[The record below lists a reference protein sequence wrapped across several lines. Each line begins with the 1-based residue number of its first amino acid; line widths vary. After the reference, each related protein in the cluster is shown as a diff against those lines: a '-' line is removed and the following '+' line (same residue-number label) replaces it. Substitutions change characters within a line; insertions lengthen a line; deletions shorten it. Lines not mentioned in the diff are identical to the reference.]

1 MTGVTLRSVY
11 KSFGAV
17 HVIKDISLEIA
28 PGELFFLLGPSG
40 CGKTTL
46 LRMIAGFS
54 LPTSGSILFG
64 NKEMSRVPPEQRNAG
79 MVFQN
84 YALWPHMSVAENVMF
99 GLDVRNVP
107 RDEKKR
113 RVARAL
119 ELVHL
124 PGYEERYPHQ
134 LSGGQQQR
142 VALARALVIEPDVVL
157 LDEPLSNLDA
167 GLRIEMRKEIHRIHQ
182 ELGLTMIYVTHD
194 QKEALSLATR
204 LAVMYRG
211 KLAQVAAPEHV
222 YQHPDSLFVA
232 KFIGETNVL
241 QGRVTRVAG
250 DELTLETNAGVLHCP
265 AARAAMPCAAG
276 DRVAVSVRP
285 EGFEFARHGDASAAL
300 WPATIIES
308 TYLGEIVQV
317 VCRVREQLIRIT
329 ALNPAGAPPRPGEDR
344 LLRIN
349 TAHVR
354 VLAPETT
361 PESL

>member
-1 MTGVTLRSVY
+1 MTGVTLRSVC
-11 KSFGAV
+11 KSFGPV
-17 HVIKDISLEIA
+17 HVINDISLDIA
-28 PGELFFLLGPSG
+28 AGELFFLLGPSG

-64 NKEMSRVPPEQRNAG
+64 NKDMSRVPPERRNTG

-99 GLDVRNVP
+99 GLDVRNVT

-124 PGYEERYPHQ
+124 PGYENRYPHQ

-204 LAVMYRG
+204 LAVMHHG

-241 QGRVTRVAG
+241 SARVTHVTSVDLSLDTDAG
-250 DELTLETNAGVLHCP
+250 PLHCP
-265 AARAAMPCAAG
+265 AARAAMPCAPGQA
-276 DRVAVSVRP
+276 VALSIRP
-285 EGFEFARHGDASAAL
+285 EGFAFAPSDASSP
-300 WPATIIES
+300 PAWHATVIES

-317 VCRVREQLIRIT
+317 VCRVREQTLRIT
-329 ALNPAGAPPRPGEDR
+329 SLNPAGPPPRPGEQRR
-344 LLRIN
+344 LIIN
-349 TAHVR
+349 PAHVR
-354 VLAPETT
+354 ILPPEPATET
-361 PESL
+361 L